1 MNKVLKKSVIS
12 AAPVLGILLVF
23 AVGVLAKFYGE
34 VTLFNDLFNMDSER
48 QARSLSQ
55 LADLTG
61 VEYVFT
67 AHYGVVESFET
78 AFSNW
83 KQ

>member
-1 MNKVLKKSVIS
+1 MNKILKKSVIS
-12 AAPVLGILLVF
+12 AA
-23 AVGVLAKFYGE
+23 AVLAKFYGE

-55 LADLTG
+55 LADLRG

-78 AFSNW
+78 AFRNW